1 MTARNTK
8 GKKPTAVVRVQQ
20 PATIV
25 PLSQA
30 TDNPENSQ
38 EQIMTIQEAATAA
51 VVDVKT
57 VSIAEEVVAAAQ
69 AAEAV
74 LATKPETNKDTV
86 PVAASYSWND
96 TSPTDA
102 IRTVKKPEEPG
113 FFAKLFME
121 KEKIPSRVAQARAQA
136 SLDSFV
142 ENFKALARNTWAEE
156 VPAK

>member
-1 MTARNTK
+1 MTARNK

-20 PATIV
+20 PATII
-25 PLSQA
+25 PLSQEA
-30 TDNPENSQ
+30 TEHNPENSQ
-38 EQIMTIQEAATAA
+38 EQIMTIQETTTP
-51 VVDVKT
+51 VVEVKT
-57 VSIAEEVVAAAQ
+57 TSIAAEVVAAAQ

-74 LATKPETNKDTV
+74 LTTKPETNKDTA

-121 KEKIPSRVAQARAQA
+121 KEKLPSRVAQARAQT

-142 ENFKALARNTWAEE
+142 ESFKALARNTWAEE